1 MFRLAYGFGHGDMEL
16 VHEYAHALYFESA
29 AMILTLVTG
38 GQIFRGPLQVQ
49 NRRRPGQA
57 GGFGPQN
64 LPVVLRG
71 GVEQTIPA
79 EQVVAGDIVVIRP
92 GEGIPVDGVVT
103 EGHGYV
109 DQAAITGESIPVE
122 KNPGDQVISAT
133 LNKNGTFQFQ
143 ASKVGRTPPSPKSSA
158 WWTRPATPRRPS
170 PGWRTRSAACS
181 CRWLSPSPL

>member
-1 MFRLAYGFGHGDMEL
+1 MGSATGTWEL

-29 AMILTLVTG
+29 AMILTLVTVG
-38 GQIFRGPLQVQ
+38 KYLEARSKSKTGDALGKLVDLAPKT
-49 NRRRPGQA
+49 A
-57 GGFGPQN
+57 
-64 LPVVLRG
+64 VVLRG

-133 LNKNGTFQFQ
+133 INKNGTFQFQ
-143 ASKVGRTPPSPKSSA
+143 ASKVGEDTTLSQIIRLVDEASNSKGA
-158 WWTRPATPRRPS
+158 PS
-170 PGWRTRSAACS
+170 PGWRTRSAACL
-181 CRWLSPSPL
+181 CRWSSPSPL